1 MNARNKFIRC
11 RYTCSRTKCT
21 RGIEARMWLGAQP
34 WHRVNNENCRSCE
47 REKKPFELSCKIP
60 EATQHLPNP
69 HAGNRN
75 DEKNDRENAEA
86 YVVPLK
92 RAVIRARSR
101 AEPSR
106 PKITSNLVLNAKFA
120 TTTHRAKFP
129 FSAAFSPNTNKWIG
143 MKTHS
148 TRLRP
153 RLAGC
158 VNCELC
164 AICGSVIRHQLL
176 VVSSFSAIC
185 HCRAYLTNF
194 LFGDF
199 VFSAHL
205 RLTSRLWLFVVSH
218 TRVRMPFVA
227 ESDGLFLANKKKL
240 YEIMVDNKK
249 KTRHTKNLWLIIR
262 TTHDGWP
269 CILQINS
276 KTFTKAFFRSIH
288 ASWQL
293 CVVAVRRY
301 RHHDAGTE
309 MWSIATCHENARSD
323 SNKINK

>member
-1 MNARNKFIRC
+1 MNDCEIVEDHYIRSLSQHFSVASSRSVDLTFARAATFTICRDKNVESFIWMREINSSVAVTHVHVQNARVALRQECDWELN
-11 RYTCSRTKCT
+11 
-21 RGIEARMWLGAQP
+21 RGTESTMKIAE
-34 WHRVNNENCRSCE
+34 VV

-249 KTRHTKNLWLIIR
+249 KHVTRKIY
-262 TTHDGWP
+262 GW
-269 CILQINS
+269 
-276 KTFTKAFFRSIH
+276 
-288 ASWQL
+288 
-293 CVVAVRRY
+293 
-301 RHHDAGTE
+301 
-309 MWSIATCHENARSD
+309 
-323 SNKINK
+323 